1 MITLT
6 RTPSTEGTLWSPFD
20 RLSNLRQEM
29 DRLWDMTFPA
39 RTTSFFAGW
48 SPALDLYDAEDR
60 LIAKVELP
68 GMKKED
74 IEIAYQEGVL
84 NLSGERKP
92 DAPTAKDTQ
101 PYRTERFTGKFQRSL
116 TLPVPIQVDQ
126 IRASYKDGVLTI
138 ELPKS
143 EEAKPHKVE
152 VTVS

>member
-6 RTPSTEGTLWSPFD
+6 RTPATEGTVWSPFD

-29 DRLWDMTFPA
+29 DRLWDMTFPSRA
-39 RTTSFFAGW
+39 TPFFAGW

-60 LIAKVELP
+60 LVAKVELP

-116 TLPVPIQVDQ
+116 SLPVPIQVDQ

-138 ELPKS
+138 DLPKS

>member
-6 RTPSTEGTLWSPFD
+6 RTPATEGTLWSPLD
-20 RLSNLRQEM
+20 RLSSLRQEM
-29 DRLWDMTFPA
+29 DRLWELTFPA
-39 RTTSFFAGW
+39 RTTSFFSGW

-74 IEIAYQEGVL
+74 IEIAYQDGVL

-152 VTVS
+152 VSVS

>member
-116 TLPVPIQVDQ
+116 TLPVHIQVDQ